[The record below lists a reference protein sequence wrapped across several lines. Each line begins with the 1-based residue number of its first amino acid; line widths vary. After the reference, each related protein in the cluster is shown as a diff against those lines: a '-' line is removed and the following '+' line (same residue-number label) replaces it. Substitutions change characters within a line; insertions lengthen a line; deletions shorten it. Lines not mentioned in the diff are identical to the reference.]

1 WTRRYRPEGQGGTM
15 REFEAVRIIET
26 LRSGVSSRHLSAIFS
41 YGREA
46 LLEAVQRDLEAVAGG
61 EVCRALVLRGD
72 YGEGKTHFLNT
83 VFNLAQDRNFAVS
96 LVVLGKE
103 TPFNR
108 LDLVYPK
115 LTAETYLPG
124 AVEPGPEALLRDLR
138 PESVLARDLLEFAR
152 RELHPKIACVLENYW
167 QAADSYHAHLLY
179 GDLAGE
185 WLPLAQ
191 LKSLHR
197 LNFGRAVRLPR
208 FTAREY
214 VWDYLRFLAH
224 LIRARGLGGWV
235 ILFAVFE
242 LVGTL
247 GIAARGEAYCNLAR
261 FLFPEEGRALA
272 STYVVFSVASGFWP
286 GRLIAERRPD
296 IEEVPARLLAKGE
309 PRKAELARRAMNALL
324 QHSVTLETLPAG
336 EVRRLL
342 AAVRDRHARAYGWEP
357 EVDLDALFEATKHA
371 RLRTKIRY
379 ALEYLD
385 LKYLYREEPV
395 VRAGEPE
402 ELALEEV
409 AAGEEEAEVPE
420 GHADKKYW

>member
-1 WTRRYRPEGQGGTM
+1 VRA
-15 REFEAVRIIET
+15 FEALRTVEA

-46 LLEAVQRDLEAVAGG
+46 LLEAVQRDLEAVAGTG
-61 EVCRALVLRGD
+61 VTRALVLRGD

-83 VFNLAQDRNFAVS
+83 VFNLAQERNFAVS

-103 TPFNR
+103 TPFSR
-108 LDLVYPK
+108 FDLVYPK
-115 LTAETYLPG
+115 LAAETYLPG
-124 AVEPGPEALLRDLR
+124 ALEAGPEALLRDVR
-138 PESVLARDLLEFAR
+138 PEGALARDLLEFAW
-152 RELHPKIACVLENYW
+152 RELHPKIPCVLENYW

-179 GDLAGE
+179 GDLTGE

-208 FTAREY
+208 WSAREH
-214 VWDYLRFLAH
+214 VWDYLRLLAH
-224 LIRARGLGGWV
+224 LFRARGLAGWV
-235 ILFAVFE
+235 ILFDEFE

-261 FLFPEEGRALA
+261 FLFPEEGRAPVA
-272 STYVVFSVASGFWP
+272 TYAVFSVASGFWP
-286 GRLIAERRPD
+286 GRLLAERRAD
-296 IEEVPARLLAKGE
+296 TDEVPARFLAKGE
-309 PRKAELARRAMNALL
+309 PRKAELARRTMNALL
-324 QHSVTLETLPAG
+324 QHSVTLEALPDR

-342 AAVRDRHARAYGWEP
+342 VAVRDLHACAYDWEP
-357 EVDLDALFEATKHA
+357 QVDLNRLFEATKHA

-385 LKYLYREEPV
+385 LMYLYREEPT
-395 VRAGEPE
+395 VRTEEPK

-409 AAGEEEAEVPE
+409 AAGGEEPPYDEE
-420 GHADKKYW
+420 GKTLW